1 MEGMMDGDLSVV
13 DHGGNDGRRPMVS
26 SRGDSLQVAHPVVS
40 LLMAEHFEGP
50 SLLTSAVSVIQC
62 VVDVQIEQTVSLAVS
77 TIKLHV
83 DIDALALGVAED
95 SLHVINSDAQF
106 SSLGSVLGI
115 LVLDTDV
122 NTIQIE

>member
-1 MEGMMDGDLSVV
+1 
-13 DHGGNDGRRPMVS
+13 MVRS
-26 SRGDSLQVAHPVVS
+26 SGHSLQVAHPVVS
-40 LLMAEHFEGP
+40 LFMAKHFEG
-50 SLLTSAVSVIQC
+50 SLLFTSAVSVIQF
-62 VVDVQIEQTVSLAVS
+62 VVDVQIEQTVSFAVS

-83 DIDALALGVAED
+83 DIDAFAPCAAED

-106 SSLGSVLGI
+106 SSLGSVGRI